1 MPWVYKYV
9 TTASS
14 FGTPSC
20 HLLCLLKQLFARKH
34 LTNFLD
40 F

>member
-1 MPWVYKYV
+1 VYKYV
-9 TTASS
+9 TTAGS

-20 HLLCLLKQLFARKH
+20 HLLCLLKQLLAHKH
-34 LTNFLD
+34 LTSFLD